1 MRANSSLA
9 ALPIWPVESSG
20 LGRGAARRVTVGPD
34 MLFFCN
40 GFFVSKMAALFAMQ
54 AVQGAL
60 VSARRASLWRPVLH
74 LATSSLAPKPD
85 ADVQHAPP
93 SFKQRVANALT
104 LSKKATILA
113 TIGTVGVG
121 GIYVAWRVMDFMAN
135 LSMVSVG
142 YNAFYLGGVASAVLA
157 GATYNFAK

>member
-34 MLFFCN
+34 IVT
-40 GFFVSKMAALFAMQ
+40 VSSSAKMAALLAMQ

-104 LSKKATILA
+104 LSKKATILT

>member
-1 MRANSSLA
+1 MRANSSLT

-34 MLFFCN
+34 IVT
-40 GFFVSKMAALFAMQ
+40 VSSSAKMAALFTMQ

-85 ADVQHAPP
+85 ADVQHVPP